1 MKATLVKWHYSFIF
15 IIVFGLSSNAQ
26 HLANQLFIYDLK
38 NNSYE
43 KVKPFRQYF
52 ILVNDTGV
60 IKGYFDAVYDDN
72 FLFATRDSVYLIN
85 PENIKGVIEGYGFN
99 GNSSNYSKSG
109 GPGLQVGGIILV
121 TIGAIL
127 LPGTLVTLLSD
138 VGPGLVFSAF
148 TGGILTGG
156 IAMLN
161 SASKRKRTSQSGFS
175 SEELLRKRN
184 TKLRILKSPL

>member
-1 MKATLVKWHYSFIF
+1 MKATFVKWLYSFIF
-15 IIVFGLSSNAQ
+15 ILAFTLPSNAQ
-26 HLANQLFIYDLK
+26 HLADQLFIYDIK

-43 KVKPFRQYF
+43 KVKPFRPYF

-60 IKGYFDAVYDDN
+60 LKGYFDAVYDDN

-85 PENIKGVIEGYGFN
+85 PENIKGIIEDYGFN

-127 LPGTLVTLLSD
+127 LPGTLVTLFSD

-156 IAMLN
+156 IVMLN

-175 SEELLRKRN
+175 SEELLRKSKN
-184 TKLRILKSPL
+184 KLRILKSPL